1 MRLLKQYPL
10 LRLVNS
16 YVVDSPQP
24 ANLSYMWNFGS
35 LLATCLGLQIVTGV
49 ILAMHYT
56 PNVDLAFVS
65 VEHIMRDVNYG
76 WLLRY
81 LHANGASFFFILVY
95 AHIGRGLYYSSY
107 KAPRVM
113 PWSVGVIILVLMM
126 AIAFLGFQT
135 SLTWYNITNLSVYGA
150 SLSSSALQWAAV
162 LPLTLSPQC
171 ETILKSYNLQPK
183 AVFENLHLKGVK
195 AEISESIKTLAGVY
209 VIINLITGKMY
220 VGSAITGRM
229 PNRLHKHLYG
239 LSGSKIVAT
248 AVAKYGLANFAFV
261 VVDTTLTIVS
271 QEDNKA
277 LLAMED
283 QYIQLLRPDY
293 NIAPQ
298 AGNTFGVT
306 HTDET
311 KHKMRIN
318 YSSERR
324 EQIASVNRGKKLS
337 STTIELIRAAA
348 LARPPMSADTREKVS
363 AKSTMAKLYLVSRV
377 DKGLMPNGSISMIIR
392 TIPKVADIC
401 SCSEKTIQ
409 RALQNT
415 GIVKKTWQIIAIGK
429 ANTPKL
435 CYIIVT

>member
-1 MRLLKQYPL
+1 MRLLKQNPL

-135 SLTWYNITNLSVYGA
+135 SLTWYNTTNLSVYGA

-209 VIINLITGKMY
+209 AIINLITGKMY

-239 LSGSKIVAT
+239 ISGSKIVAA

-261 VVDTTLTIVS
+261 VVDTTPTIVS

-298 AGNTFGVT
+298 
-306 HTDET
+306 
-311 KHKMRIN
+311 
-318 YSSERR
+318 
-324 EQIASVNRGKKLS
+324 L
-337 STTIELIRAAA
+337 
-348 LARPPMSADTREKVS
+348 PP
-363 AKSTMAKLYLVSRV
+363 
-377 DKGLMPNGSISMIIR
+377 
-392 TIPKVADIC
+392 
-401 SCSEKTIQ
+401 
-409 RALQNT
+409 
-415 GIVKKTWQIIAIGK
+415 
-429 ANTPKL
+429 
-435 CYIIVT
+435 